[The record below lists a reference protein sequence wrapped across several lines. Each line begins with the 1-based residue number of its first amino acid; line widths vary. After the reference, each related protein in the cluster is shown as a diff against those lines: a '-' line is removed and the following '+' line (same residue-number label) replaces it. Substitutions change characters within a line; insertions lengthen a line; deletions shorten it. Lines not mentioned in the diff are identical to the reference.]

1 MYNCIFGISKGGGKV
16 MSLLSHHL
24 GDGLGITW
32 LNSKC
37 LVLWPMKAFLLSE
50 NPDVNLAEHH

>member
-1 MYNCIFGISKGGGKV
+1 